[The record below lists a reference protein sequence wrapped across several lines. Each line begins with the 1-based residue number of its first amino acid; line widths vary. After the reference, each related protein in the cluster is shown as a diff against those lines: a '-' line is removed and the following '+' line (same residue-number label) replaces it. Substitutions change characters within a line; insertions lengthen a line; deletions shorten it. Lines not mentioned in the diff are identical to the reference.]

1 MSVKLRV
8 SALSVSLIPYC
19 PSLTTLGGP
28 VQWQVC
34 HQMNGTPGTT
44 LLLSW
49 DGTLLAEPLLR
60 VTLSPQS
67 SYSHH

>member
-19 PSLTTLGGP
+19 PLLTTLGGP

-34 HQMNGTPGTT
+34 QQMNGRPRDHSAAVMG
-44 LLLSW
+44 W
-49 DGTLLAEPLLR
+49 HIAG
-60 VTLSPQS
+60 
-67 SYSHH
+67 